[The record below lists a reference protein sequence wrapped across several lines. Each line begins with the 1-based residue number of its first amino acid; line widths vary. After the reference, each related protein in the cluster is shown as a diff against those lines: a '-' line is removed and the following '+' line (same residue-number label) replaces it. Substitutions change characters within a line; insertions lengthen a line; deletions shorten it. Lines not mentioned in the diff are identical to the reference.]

1 MHLKHFFSSGPIRL
15 AIRRM
20 ESREQDHQDDVREII
35 VDVNEK
41 QTLLSLRISED
52 RDVGLLLNLK

>member
-15 AIRRM
+15 AIHRM